1 MFSMSLLHKTLYIG
15 KRYERYFQ
23 NSTLYSRHVPAI
35 NELTE
40 IDHAIKLTKYLKNK
54 VFLYKFISRFPKNL
68 FVHIQKKKEFS

>member
-40 IDHAIKLTKYLKNK
+40 IDHAIKLTK
-54 VFLYKFISRFPKNL
+54 
-68 FVHIQKKKEFS
+68 